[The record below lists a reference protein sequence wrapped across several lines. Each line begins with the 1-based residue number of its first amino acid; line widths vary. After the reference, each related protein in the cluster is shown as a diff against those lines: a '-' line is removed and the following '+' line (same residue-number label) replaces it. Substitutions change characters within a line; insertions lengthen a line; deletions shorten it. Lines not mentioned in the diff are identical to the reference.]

1 MHLKNL
7 ICRQTFNNISKFNR
21 RKVSS
26 LPRPLFNSRNA
37 NFSTSSSLAYR
48 SNNSTRAEVDNFVQ
62 PSWIFNRCISTSQ
75 GALLR
80 DSSSKDDE
88 LEEDEATN
96 EFLSRFVWIMRG
108 KLSEAYPESD
118 RKTIDAMLLI
128 IVEKVVSEMEKGGVE
143 GMTGT
148 AAATPSEDF
157 SEDLWRTVWE
167 VSQVVLE
174 DMQKAQK
181 KEKMKKFL
189 QSDDVKEMCRF
200 AGEIGIRGDMLRE
213 LRFKWAR
220 EKMEQTEFYEGLE
233 KLKEEAKEGREEVKS
248 ESRATEED
256 GVFLGAGSDDSV
268 NEEVPN
274 VVTLPK
280 RHGKLKYKIYGLDL
294 SDSKWAEVADKIH
307 RTEEVIL
314 PQEPQ
319 PISGKCKILTDKI
332 LSLQIEDDP
341 SQLLAEWVELLQP
354 GRIDWITLLDKLKER
369 STGLYLKIAELI
381 LGEESF
387 QANIRDYSKL
397 VDAHACEN
405 RSEDVERILKKMNEN
420 GISPDVLTLT
430 TLVHMY
436 TKAGNLDRAKETF
449 ESLKHQ
455 GLHPDMRVCNSM
467 ITSYINAGLPKSGE
481 SLMRDLEKWD
491 IKPTEEIY
499 MALLKSFSQLG
510 DVNGAVRIASSM
522 HFAGIQPN
530 LESCTLVIEAYAK
543 TGDLNK
549 ARQNF
554 DNIIKLG
561 LKPDDRCTASMIAAY
576 ARKNLL
582 DKALHLLLQLE
593 KDGFEP
599 GVATYSVFVDWL
611 GKLQMV
617 DEAEQLLNKI
627 AELGEAPPFNVHIS
641 LCEMYSRAGIEKKA
655 LQALGVMEAKKDQ
668 LGKEGFTRII
678 QGLNDGGFVEDAKR
692 MLALMK
698 AEGISV
704 PESLQISMMS
714 STIGLKT
721 QGKR

>member
-1 MHLKNL
+1 M
-7 ICRQTFNNISKFNR
+7 
-21 RKVSS
+21 
-26 LPRPLFNSRNA
+26 
-37 NFSTSSSLAYR
+37 
-48 SNNSTRAEVDNFVQ
+48 
-62 PSWIFNRCISTSQ
+62 
-75 GALLR
+75 R
-80 DSSSKDDE
+80 DSSSSKDDE
-88 LEEDEATN
+88 SEEDEAMN

-108 KLSEAYPESD
+108 KLSEAYPDSD
-118 RKTIDAMLLI
+118 KKTIDGMLLI
-128 IVEKVVSEMEKGGVE
+128 IVEKVVSKMERGGVE
-143 GMTGT
+143 GMIGM
-148 AAATPSEDF
+148 AAATPSEDL

-167 VSQVVLE
+167 VSNVVLE

-181 KEKMKKFL
+181 KEKMKNFL

-220 EKMEQTEFYEGLE
+220 EKMEETEFYESLE
-233 KLKEEAKEGREEVKS
+233 KLKEEAEEGQEEVKS
-248 ESRATEED
+248 ESRATGEE
-256 GVFLGAGSDDSV
+256 GIFLAAGSDDSL
-268 NEEVPN
+268 NEEKPN

-314 PQEPQ
+314 PQEPK
-319 PISGKCKILTDKI
+319 PISGKCKLLTDKI

-341 SQLLAEWVELLQP
+341 SQLLAEWVELLHP

-369 STGLYLKIAELI
+369 STGLYFKIAELI

-387 QANIRDYSKL
+387 QANVRDYSKL
-397 VDAHACEN
+397 IDAHVREN
-405 RSEDVERILKKMNEN
+405 HLEDAERILKKMNEN

-436 TKAGNLDRAKETF
+436 SKAGNIDRAKEAF

-455 GLHPDMRVCNSM
+455 GFHPDMRLCNSM
-467 ITSYINAGLPKSGE
+467 FMAYINAGLPKSGE

-499 MALLKSFSQLG
+499 VALLKSYSQLG
-510 DVNGAVRIASSM
+510 DVNGAQRIADSM
-522 HFAGIQPN
+522 YFAGIQPN
-530 LESCTLVIEAYAK
+530 LESCTLVIEAFAK
-543 TGDLNK
+543 IGDPGK
-549 ARQNF
+549 ARQHF
-554 DNIIKLG
+554 DYIIKLG
-561 LKPDDRCTASMIAAY
+561 HKPDDRCTASMIAAY
-576 ARKNLL
+576 AKKNLL

-593 KDGFEP
+593 KDGFQP
-599 GVATYSVFVDWL
+599 GVATYSVLVDWL

-617 DEAEQLLNKI
+617 DEAEQLLTKI

-655 LQALGVMEAKKDQ
+655 LQALGVVEAKNDQ

-678 QGLNDGGFVEDAKR
+678 QGLNDGGFVQEAKR

-704 PESLQISMMS
+704 PESLEVSMMS
-714 STIGLKT
+714 SAIGLKM
-721 QGKR
+721 QRKR